1 MLIVIPITGLVSI
14 IIPTLNEQAG
24 IGRTIESIPKYE
36 ILNST
41 GFEVEIIVVDGQST
55 DSTRDIASKMG
66 AKVLVETHRGYGRA
80 CKSGFAAAKGD
91 IIITIDADSTYPT
104 ESIPIFIQELNDRN
118 IDFIT
123 VNRFHCME
131 KGAMSITRRVGNK
144 ILTLAT
150 RTLYSVDIKD
160 SQSGMWIMRRKFLSQ
175 VKINSDNMSMS
186 EEIKII
192 AFRFFRSIELDG
204 KYSARRGRAKL
215 KAFQDGWTNFK
226 FLIDYRKKV
235 DSAVITSSVYKE
247 KEIPLKGK
255 DRLLGSHRS

>member
-66 AKVLVETHRGYGRA
+66 AKVLVETQRGYGRA

-104 ESIPIFIQELNDRN
+104 QSIPIFIQELNDRN
-118 IDFIT
+118 VDFIT

-131 KGAMSITRRVGNK
+131 K
-144 ILTLAT
+144 
-150 RTLYSVDIKD
+150 
-160 SQSGMWIMRRKFLSQ
+160 
-175 VKINSDNMSMS
+175 
-186 EEIKII
+186 
-192 AFRFFRSIELDG
+192 
-204 KYSARRGRAKL
+204 
-215 KAFQDGWTNFK
+215 
-226 FLIDYRKKV
+226 
-235 DSAVITSSVYKE
+235 
-247 KEIPLKGK
+247 
-255 DRLLGSHRS
+255 